1 MGHRAVASSQDR
13 APRLSAALPQHTLGF
28 RAPGSGGAAGPEF
41 VPFDQPRDLPLTHT
55 NPSARPRGC
64 PARNETEDSAPRGP
78 TTPGERRTARTAP
91 RHCAQR
97 TARPPPRPSEPPRGP
112 LPSAR
117 SRCLPGA
124 GQPSSQPGL
133 PPRLPASLPQVGC
146 RRRAARAVPHRYK
159 RKRRGGEEEEV
170 PAPRSAARLAP
181 RRPRTCFGP
190 ARRDCEVPRLDGQ
203 RECPGGAW
211 PQRAAQPPGP
221 PRSRGAAV
229 RLRSCSAPQRSC
241 SGPERPLGKALKRGQ
256 EEAEAEGPAVP
267 RLGRGPKAKALT

>member
-55 NPSARPRGC
+55 NPSARPRGY

-159 RKRRGGEEEEV
+159 RKRRGGGGRGG
-170 PAPRSAARLAP
+170 PGTSL
-181 RRPRTCFGP
+181 RRPARSPPPSHLLRPSEEGLRSPP
-190 ARRDCEVPRLDGQ
+190 ARWATRVPGWGAASAGGSAPGAASQPWGSGSPQELLCAAEVLQ
-203 RECPGGAW
+203 RPGAALGEGAETGPGG
-211 PQRAAQPPGP
+211 
-221 PRSRGAAV
+221 SRG
-229 RLRSCSAPQRSC
+229 
-241 SGPERPLGKALKRGQ
+241 
-256 EEAEAEGPAVP
+256 
-267 RLGRGPKAKALT
+267 